1 MWTLH
6 YMIYDAGTGEWDKQE
21 DLHDTTSGH
30 DALSLE
36 FSSVSFNS
44 CTWTTPTV
52 TVNEHLATQE
62 WVLAQL
68 SSLQARV
75 AELESR
81 L

>member
-1 MWTLH
+1 MT
-6 YMIYDAGTGEWDKQE
+6 YNAGTGEWDEQE
-21 DLHDTTSGH
+21 DLYDTTSGH

-36 FSSVSFNS
+36 FSTVSFDS
-44 CTWTTPTV
+44 CIWTTPAV

-62 WVLAQL
+62 WVLVQL
-68 SSLQARV
+68 SALQARV